1 MAAQADGVI
10 HLPPSRGPVSRLAV
24 DLAAGQ
30 VLLDG
35 REVALSGVEFQL
47 LRYLVENCSRAVDRT
62 ELQQFLDSFD
72 TPGAS
77 LRAIDVYVG
86 RLRRKLGN
94 AGHAVTTVRGRGYR
108 FIPGPCA
115 TIRGPAEYCI

>member
-1 MAAQADGVI
+1 MTVVADGGTR
-10 HLPPSRGPVSRLAV
+10 LPPSRGPVSRVAV

-35 REVALSGVEFQL
+35 REVPLSGVEFQL
-47 LRYLVENCSRAVDRT
+47 LRYLAENCSRAIDRT
-62 ELQQFLDSFD
+62 ELQRFLDSFD

-108 FIPGPCA
+108 FIQGPCA